1 MANNHVVFG
10 ISAKCAGARIIYKTN
25 IIRFAASA
33 AAITKKK
40 KKQKK
45 TEMKRNVPYTAD
57 VDI

>member
-10 ISAKCAGARIIYKTN
+10 ISTKCAGERIIYKTN

-40 KKQKK
+40 KKKK
-45 TEMKRNVPYTAD
+45 TEMKRNVAHTAD